1 MKADR
6 GRAGAQALT
15 AEQALDADQRANP
28 ENPTAALADDFA
40 ARSSEYDLRN
50 HMFEEF
56 VESKQE
62 ITPPRKKAIK
72 KTRTPAERAAA
83 KAAKQ
88 VAEMEAAAIA
98 AEAATYETAD
108 NEHAAE
114 QEEDD
119 SEAAHDHARPH
130 PPSTGTSVAPS
141 ISEEHTSEESQ
152 EEYSD
157 SDGFVYHRENASR
170 HGHRGRDAYFPDD
183 VMRDKDNNQP
193 SMFRAAAPSDARDF
207 FNGAHDLTFPS
218 YAPGAQWLEETTA
231 NALVPGQVIPKL

>member
-1 MKADR
+1 MLQYEYLKSINQLALAIMRQMNQDGSHGQQETAELLSGVNAANFQFVLTEVALKTSWEAEPNEDERERHQNAFRHARSVLQAMKADR

-114 QEEDD
+114 
-119 SEAAHDHARPH
+119 
-130 PPSTGTSVAPS
+130 
-141 ISEEHTSEESQ
+141 
-152 EEYSD
+152 
-157 SDGFVYHRENASR
+157 
-170 HGHRGRDAYFPDD
+170 
-183 VMRDKDNNQP
+183 
-193 SMFRAAAPSDARDF
+193 
-207 FNGAHDLTFPS
+207 
-218 YAPGAQWLEETTA
+218 
-231 NALVPGQVIPKL
+231 